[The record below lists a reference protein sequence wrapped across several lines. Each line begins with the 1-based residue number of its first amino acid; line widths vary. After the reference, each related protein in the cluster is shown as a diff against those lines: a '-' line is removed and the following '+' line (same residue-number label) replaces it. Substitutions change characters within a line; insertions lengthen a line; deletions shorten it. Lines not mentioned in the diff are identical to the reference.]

1 MFSSFT
7 KNLNYKPLLFPFI
20 ASFSLLKLHKLNTKS
35 STLHCGSSHSEEDD
49 SKISA
54 GKTLNHKILK
64 IEQKLDYLLNKESS
78 KITSKDFPKFSKEN
92 SSLLKKILDE
102 SVWRRNHMLLTEE
115 GFNINDIIQAGID
128 NQDHPIGIVSPSKD
142 AYFTFEEIF
151 VNAASNFHNRNIRL
165 TKYDKENY
173 AMIKNILNTTE
184 DFLNKIISSI
194 EISTNRNVEGHNFS
208 SKISRSNRRELAR
221 NILHVLKSEESQI
234 FEENGKFL
242 SLENNKD
249 LFSSEKQN
257 PFYRSCGIYR
267 DWPDGRFI
275 YVNNEQTLH
284 LVVNEE
290 DHIKII
296 QKNENF
302 AKNSENNSTTNIVK
316 YLLNYYDLLDKLHNK
331 LTFTYDENL
340 GFLNSFLNNVGSG
353 CYYRVSVKVPKEKIE
368 EFKNHFKNN
377 SDLEIK
383 VNGEDVEVSNNTSY
397 YNFSQFL
404 VDLVSAKNILQ

>member
-7 KNLNYKPLLFPFI
+7 KKLNYKHILFPFI
-20 ASFSLLKLHKLNTKS
+20 ASFSVLKLQKLNTKS
-35 STLHCGSSHSEEDD
+35 NTIHCGSSNSEEDD

-54 GKTLNHKILK
+54 GKTLNLKILK
-64 IEQKLDYLLNKESS
+64 IEQKLDFLINKEAT
-78 KITSKDFPKFSKEN
+78 KIDSKDFPKFSKDN
-92 SSLLKKILDE
+92 NSLLKKILDE

-128 NQDHPIGIVSPSKD
+128 NQDHPIGIVCPSKD
-142 AYFTFEEIF
+142 AFFIFDEIF
-151 VNAASNFHNRNIRL
+151 VNAASNFHSRNIRL
-165 TKYDKENY
+165 TKYDKESY
-173 AMIKNILNTTE
+173 QIIKNILNTAE
-184 DFLNKIISSI
+184 DFLTKIICSI
-194 EISTNRNVEGHNFS
+194 EISTNRNVEGYNFS
-208 SKISRSNRRELAR
+208 SKISRSYRRELAR
-221 NILHVLKSEESQI
+221 NILHILKSEESQV

-275 YVNNEQTLH
+275 YVNNDQTLH

-290 DHIKII
+290 DHIKVI
-296 QKNENF
+296 QKNE
-302 AKNSENNSTTNIVK
+302 KNEKNIVK

-331 LTFTYDENL
+331 LNFVQDENL
-340 GFLNSFLNNVGSG
+340 GYLNSFVNNVGSG
-353 CYYRVSVKVPKEKIE
+353 CYYRVSLKVPKEKIE

-383 VNGEDVEVSNNTSY
+383 IKGEDLEVSNNTSF